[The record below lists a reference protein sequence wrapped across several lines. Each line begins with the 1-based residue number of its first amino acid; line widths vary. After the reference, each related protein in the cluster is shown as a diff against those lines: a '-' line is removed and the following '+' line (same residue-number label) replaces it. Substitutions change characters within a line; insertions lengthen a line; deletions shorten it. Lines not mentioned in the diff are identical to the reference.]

1 MRKSY
6 YAWFYNRASW
16 IVLPALVM
24 FWIGT
29 VYRISQ
35 YGFTEDRVYLV
46 VTGVVISLTTL
57 LFFTHKWG
65 RYLYVVTLI
74 VVLFS
79 TFTYIPGITAKDIE
93 VFSQKD
99 RVQNEVPEVKL
110 PDNVFLKWDET
121 VPTDSFRTVD
131 IVNTVH
137 MDYPKDYEIDSTRV
151 NLNFDLDSISLFD
164 KDKMLLFSM
173 PTRDFLNKQ
182 LMKCGLTH
190 NDTIDTTDGK
200 GLLKVELD
208 SMILILDNMVLSRDS
223 LYRIENIEGGLLL
236 KK

>member
-1 MRKSY
+1 
-6 YAWFYNRASW
+6 
-16 IVLPALVM
+16 
-24 FWIGT
+24 
-29 VYRISQ
+29 
-35 YGFTEDRVYLV
+35 
-46 VTGVVISLTTL
+46 
-57 LFFTHKWG
+57 
-65 RYLYVVTLI
+65 
-74 VVLFS
+74 
-79 TFTYIPGITAKDIE
+79 
-93 VFSQKD
+93 
-99 RVQNEVPEVKL
+99 
-110 PDNVFLKWDET
+110 
-121 VPTDSFRTVD
+121 
-131 IVNTVH
+131 

-190 NDTIDTTDGK
+190 NDTIDATDGK